1 MLLQVANQDQVYR
14 QLIVQMEQEYR
25 HLVANQLLTAQQGP
39 SHEHPQEI
47 IEVVLFKTEIQEH
60 LQIEVLL
67 QRLNIKD
74 ITRYI
79 LHTIIIMVIGGQRSI
94 IITIIII
101 TITGVFLII
110 GTGIHGADIITDLF
124 VTGTIMIDSLTVC

>member
-1 MLLQVANQDQVYR
+1 MYQ

-25 HLVANQLLTAQQGP
+25 HLVANQGLVYQLLTAQQGP
-39 SHEHPQEI
+39 SREQPQEI
-47 IEVVLFKTEIQEH
+47 IEVVLYKTEIQEH

-124 VTGTIMIDSLTVC
+124 VTDTIMIDSLTVC